1 MEYRYRDIE
10 KKWQAF
16 WQENKSFA
24 VQNGGDK
31 PKFYVLDMF
40 PYPSGAGLHV
50 GHPLGYIASDIYARY
65 KRLKGFNVLHPMGFD
80 AFGLPAEQYAIQTG
94 QHPSISTNLNTDR
107 YVSQLNK
114 IGFSFDWDRTFKT
127 TEPDYYK
134 WTQWIF
140 LELFNSWYN
149 KESDKAEAIDT
160 LVEQFEK
167 KGSNGVKGEG
177 SFEGVFTSE
186 EWSSY
191 TEAQKEAIL
200 QEYRLAYRSLGSV
213 NWCPELGTV
222 LANDEIK
229 EGVSERGGHPVVKKK
244 MWGWS
249 MRVSAYADRLLK
261 GLEELD
267 WSPALKEQQ
276 KNWIGKSRG
285 AKVFFEINEHEDH
298 SIEVFTTRPDTIYGV
313 TFMTLAPESE
323 LIDTIVTKE
332 YKEQVQAYVEVAKNR
347 SERERQSEVKNIT
360 GVFTGA
366 YAKHPLTGN
375 LIPIWVGDYVLGS
388 YGTGAVMAVPAHDN
402 RDFAFAKHFRIP
414 IIQVISKDGSAAEVL
429 EEAFE
434 EKGGILINSD
444 ILNGQKVKSATK
456 TILSALY
463 DKGIGEARTNFRLR
477 DAAFSRQRYWGEPI
491 PIYFEDGIA
500 KAMGISSLP
509 LELPEVDQY
518 KPTASGEP
526 PLARS
531 KDWFVNDNPIE
542 ASTMPGWAGSSWYLF
557 RYMDAQNKKAF
568 ASKEALKYWENVDLY
583 IGGSEHA
590 TGHLIYSRF
599 WTKFLYDR
607 GHLFVEE
614 PFKKLVNQGMILGRS
629 NFVYRVKDTNTFV
642 SLNLKDQHDTVPM
655 HVDVNIVK
663 DDVLDLD
670 AFKAWREDLADAE
683 FVLEDGLYHCG
694 SEVEKM
700 SKSKFNVVNPDVIV
714 EEYGADTLRMYEMF
728 LGPIDQSKPWST
740 SGISGVYNF
749 LKKFWRLF
757 HTTGEFSVSNE
768 TPNADELKVL
778 HKTIKKAQEDVEAF
792 SFNTSVSNFMVCVND
807 LQKMKCNKRAILEE
821 LVVLISPYAP
831 HICEELW
838 EQLGHENGVLEAS
851 YPDFNS
857 AYLVESLHK
866 YPVSF
871 NGKMRFTIELPIDMS
886 TDQIREAVM
895 NYEKTAQYLNGG
907 EPKKVIIVPKRI
919 VNFVI

>member
-1 MEYRYRDIE
+1 MEYRYQDIE

-16 WQENKSFA
+16 WQQNKSFA

-94 QHPSISTNLNTDR
+94 QHPSISTNINTDR

-149 KESDKAEAIDT
+149 KEIDKAEAIDT
-160 LVEQFEK
+160 LIEKFETGGSQSA
-167 KGSNGVKGEG
+167 KGDG
-177 SFEGVFTSE
+177 SFESSFTAE
-186 EWSSY
+186 QWKAY
-191 TEAQKEAIL
+191 TEKQKEGIL
-200 QEYRLAYRSLGSV
+200 QEFRLAFRSLGAV

-229 EGVSERGGHPVVKKK
+229 DGLSERGGHPVVKKK

-276 KNWIGKSRG
+276 KNWIGKSKG
-285 AKVFFEINEHEDH
+285 AKVFFDIKDHEEL

-313 TFMTLAPESE
+313 TFMTLAPESD
-323 LIDTIVTKE
+323 LIDTIVTEE
-332 YKEQVQAYVEVAKNR
+332 YRAKVQAYVEVAKNR
-347 SERERQSEVKNIT
+347 SERERQTEVKNIT

-366 YAKHPLTGN
+366 YAKHPLSGD

-388 YGTGAVMAVPAHDN
+388 YGTGAVMAVPAHDS
-402 RDFAFAKHFRIP
+402 RDFAFARHFKIP
-414 IIQVISKDGSAAEVL
+414 IIQVISKDGSEAEVL
-429 EEAFE
+429 EDAFE
-434 EKGGILINSD
+434 EKGGVLINSA
-444 ILNGQKVKSATK
+444 ILNGQKVKQATK
-456 TILSALY
+456 TILSELY
-463 DKGIGEARTNFRLR
+463 DREIGEARTNFRLR

-491 PIYFEDGIA
+491 PIYYENGIA
-500 KAMGISSLP
+500 KAMDVESLP

-518 KPTASGEP
+518 KPTSEGEP

-531 KDWFVNDNPIE
+531 KDWFVNDCPIE

-557 RYMDAQNKKAF
+557 RYMDAQNNEAF
-568 ASKEALKYWENVDLY
+568 ASKEALEYWQNVDLY

-607 GHLFVEE
+607 GHLVVEE

-629 NFVYRVKDTNTFV
+629 NFVYRIKDTNTFV
-642 SLNLKDQHDTVPM
+642 SLNLKDQHDTIPM
-655 HVDVNIVK
+655 HVDVNMVK
-663 DDVLDLD
+663 DDVLDQK
-670 AFKAWREDLADAE
+670 AFSAWREDLLDAE
-683 FVLEDGLYHCG
+683 FILEDGLYHCG

-728 LGPIDQSKPWST
+728 LGPIDQSKPWNT

-757 HTTGEFSVSNE
+757 HSTGEFAVSE
-768 TPNADELKVL
+768 DAPTADELKIL
-778 HKTIKKAQEDVEAF
+778 HKTIKKAEEDVEAF

-807 LQKMKCNKRAILEE
+807 LQKLKCNKRAILED
-821 LVVLISPYAP
+821 LIVIISPYAP

-838 EQLGHENGVLEAS
+838 EKLGHENGVLDATF
-851 YPDFNS
+851 PTFNP
-857 AYLVESLHK
+857 AHLVESLHK

-871 NGKMRFTIELPIDMS
+871 NGKMRFTIELPVDMS
-886 TDQIREAVM
+886 KDEIEAAVM
-895 NYEKTAQYLNGG
+895 KHEKTEQYLNGG
-907 EPKKVIIVPKRI
+907 SPKKVIIVPKRI

>member
-1 MEYRYRDIE
+1 MEYRYQDIE

-16 WQENKSFA
+16 WKQNKSFA

-94 QHPSISTNLNTDR
+94 QHPSVSTNLNTDR

-149 KESDKAEAIDT
+149 KETDKAEAIDS
-160 LVEQFEK
+160 LVAKFEEAGSVAA
-167 KGSNGVKGEG
+167 KGDG
-177 SFEGVFTSE
+177 SFEGKFNSE
-186 EWSSY
+186 EWNGYS
-191 TEAQKEAIL
+191 EEEKEAIL
-200 QEYRLAYRSLGSV
+200 QEYRLAFRSLGTV

-229 EGVSERGGHPVVKKK
+229 EGLSERGGYPVVKKK

-267 WSPALKEQQ
+267 WSSALKEQQ

-285 AKVFFEINEHEDH
+285 AKVFFDIKDH
-298 SIEVFTTRPDTIYGV
+298 KGLSIEVFTTRPDTIFGV
-313 TFMTLAPESE
+313 SFMTLAPESE
-323 LIDTIVTKE
+323 LLESIVTDE
-332 YKEQVQAYVEVAKNR
+332 YKEKVQAYVEVAKNR
-347 SERERQSEVKNIT
+347 SERERQTEVKNIT

-366 YAKHPLTGN
+366 YANHPFSGN
-375 LIPIWVGDYVLGS
+375 PIPIWVGDYVLGS
-388 YGTGAVMAVPAHDN
+388 YGTGAVMAVPGHDS
-402 RDFAFAKHFRIP
+402 RDFAFAHHFKIP
-414 IIQVISKDGSAAEVL
+414 IIQVISKDGSEEDVM

-434 EKGGILINSD
+434 EKGGVLINSD
-444 ILNGQKVKSATK
+444 FLNGQKVKQATK

-463 DKGIGEARTNFRLR
+463 DRGIGEARTNFRLR

-491 PIYFEDGIA
+491 PIYYENGIA
-500 KAMGISSLP
+500 KAMDMDSLP

-518 KPTASGEP
+518 KPTATGEP

-531 KDWFVNDNPIE
+531 KDWFVNNSPIE

-557 RYMDAQNKKAF
+557 RYMDAKNKEAF
-568 ASKEALKYWENVDLY
+568 ASKEALEYWENVDLY

-607 GHLFVEE
+607 GHLVVEE

-642 SLNLKDQHDTVPM
+642 SYNLRESYDTVPM
-655 HVDVNIVK
+655 HVDVNMVK
-663 DDVLDLD
+663 DDILDQA
-670 AFKAWREDLADAE
+670 AFRGWREDLSEAE
-683 FVLEDGLYHCG
+683 FILEDGAYHCG
-694 SEVEKM
+694 FEVEKM

-714 EEYGADTLRMYEMF
+714 DEYGADTLRMYEMF
-728 LGPIDQSKPWST
+728 LGPIDQSKPWNT

-757 HTTGEFSVSNE
+757 HSTGEFGVSE
-768 TPNADELKVL
+768 VAPTADELKVL
-778 HKTIKKAQEDVEAF
+778 HKAIKKAQEDVEDF

-807 LQKMKCNKRAILEE
+807 LQKMKCNKRAILED
-821 LVVLISPYAP
+821 LIVIISPYAP

-838 EQLGHENGVLEAS
+838 EKLGHENGVLEAS
-851 YPDFNS
+851 YPVFNE

-886 TDQIREAVM
+886 KEEIEKAVLA
-895 NYEKTAQYLNGG
+895 YEKTQQYLIGG
-907 EPKKVIIVPKRI
+907 SPKKIIVVPKRI